1 MSSQTDLT
9 VYDAALKQH
18 YTQDKVENLVYKDN
32 ALFAMIAKMTK
43 FGGRNLPI
51 PIIYGNPQGRSKTFS
66 KAQTRSQAATAAIKV
81 TDFILTRVKDY
92 SIVTLDNETMEASKG
107 DANAFIDAATAVLDG
122 GYQALANSWANNLY
136 RGSSGA
142 RGQVLAEPAETSGT
156 WSFAV
161 KNLEDISGVENGQ
174 VLVMYA
180 ALSGGSAKSSDGS
193 DVDFVVQGVD
203 RASGVVTITGDYT
216 SSGTIA
222 ANDYFFVDGD
232 RGLGVSGLEDWFPA
246 TAPTSSLFFGVD
258 RTADSSRL
266 GGLRLD
272 GTSGPIEEVLIE
284 ADSLVGREGHSL
296 THFFMSHDKFGDLK
310 KALGSKVQ
318 YVDSVVTPRISFRG
332 IEVDGSKGPIK
343 VIPDHNCPGNRIFGL
358 NLNYLKLYSL
368 GEPVRTLDMG
378 DGLEML
384 RQASDDGVECR
395 IGGYLQL
402 GCRAPG
408 ANINIQV

>member
-51 PIIYGNPQGRSKTFS
+51 PIIYGNPQGRSKTFA
-66 KAQTRSQAATAAIKV
+66 KAQTRSQAAASAIKI

-156 WSFAV
+156 WTFTV
-161 KNLEDISGVENGQ
+161 KNLEDISGIENGQ

-180 ALSGGSAKSSDGS
+180 ALTGGSAKSSDGS

-203 RASGVVTITGDYT
+203 RASGVVTLTGDYT